1 MMLVCL
7 CVLVL
12 VNCSFLAV
20 QATTQCGVRQLKVRR
35 LLTNGYDTQPGDY
48 PWHSAIFHLK
58 PKREYVCGGTIISPR
73 AIVTSA
79 HCVTLPNRNVVRDVD
94 ELLVKLG
101 LYTLLEDTESVQEH
115 SIARATM
122 HNAFTHEAFQN
133 DIALLITQS
142 QINFDSYV
150 QPACLPKRSLL
161 RAAVPGIVLGWGYTE
176 DLNVANVLRAAS
188 APIVS
193 HRECRESNSV
203 AYGSLLDETMFCAGW
218 RNGTNPCNGDSGGGL
233 FMQTDSGRWILNGIV
248 TVTAANKQN
257 ENACSTSDYTVFV
270 DVAKYVTW
278 IDQQLQIRR
287 APTTK
292 GCTCDSP
299 KSKRYVVH
307 NNKPVTFFEAWRLCQ
322 HLGHGLATITSK
334 ADSELIAAAINTS
347 SSTTGPWWIGGTDLG
362 NEGIFTWIST
372 NKLVGHGTG
381 YLDFSHHQPDNHS
394 GKEHCL
400 EIGRWGGV
408 AWNDAPCEFK
418 QNYICEY
425 IS

>member
-1 MMLVCL
+1 MIPLCLLLVF
-7 CVLVL
+7 
-12 VNCSFLAV
+12 VNYNFLAA
-20 QATTQCGVRQLKVRR
+20 QATTQCGVRQIKVRR

-48 PWHSAIFHLK
+48 PWHSAVFHLK
-58 PKREYVCGGTIISPR
+58 PKREYVCGGSLISPR

-79 HCVTLPNRNVVRDVD
+79 HCVTVPNRNMVRNAD

-101 LYTLLEDTESVQEH
+101 LYTLFEDSESVQEH
-115 SIARATM
+115 SIVRTII

-142 QINFDSYV
+142 QINFNNYV
-150 QPACLPKRSLL
+150 QPVCLPKKSLL
-161 RAAVPGIVLGWGYTE
+161 RTTVPGVVLGWGYTE
-176 DLNVANVLRAAS
+176 DMNVANVLRAAS

-193 HRECRESNSV
+193 HRECRESNTV

-248 TVTAANKQN
+248 TVTAANRQN

-270 DVAKYVTW
+270 DVAKYVKW

-287 APTTK
+287 VPTT
-292 GCTCDSP
+292 
-299 KSKRYVVH
+299 KRYVVH
-307 NNKPVTFFEAWRLCQ
+307 NNRPVTFFEAWRNCQ

-334 ADSELIAAAINTS
+334 ADSDLIAAAINTS

-362 NEGIFTWIST
+362 YEGIFTWITT
-372 NKLVGHGTG
+372 NQLVGYGTG
-381 YLDFSHHQPDNHS
+381 YLNFSPHQPDNYDDN
-394 GKEHCL
+394 EHCL

-408 AWNDAPCEFK
+408 AWNDAVCDTK
-418 QNYICEY
+418 QKFICEY
-425 IS
+425 FA